1 MDEFVKTLI
10 NGLAKSPTELT
21 DKNKKKIQ
29 EYLPV
34 PSDFDILWAD
44 INSFGGYPSGIV
56 LTNKGIVSKAP
67 RPTIQEKKII
77 EKNKRVYQIPYQV
90 ILWEYFDPSDFEYT
104 KRTDGDCFAIKREGA
119 LVTIFKDKSLLT
131 FFKKYEAK
139 LKADEELADSLIQS
153 SVISEVETLNIEA
166 TAFNASYGE
175 KNQPDTGHGIYAEE
189 AGAVLDRLKGE
200 KSTVVGRNNA
210 KNGPDKLVNGS
221 PVQCKYCKS
230 AGSSIGACFK
240 KNPNTG
246 QMEYKYF
253 DTKSGSPMKVEVPA
267 DQYDKAVEAMR
278 RRISNGQVPGVSDP
292 NMAKDLVR
300 KGMLTYAQ
308 AKNLA
313 KAGTFESLTFDT
325 ATGIINCSF
334 AAGIS
339 SLASFGLTF
348 WRTNDRKKACDAAVD
363 TAINVFGPSLAANIL
378 TNQIARTG
386 LSNSLIPASN
396 KIVQQLGTKTVQKL
410 INARRILLGKKKIY
424 GNAADKSLA
433 KALRSNAVVEGI
445 TFVVFSVPDT
455 CRVVT
460 GKISSAQYTKN
471 MLSMTASFLGAIS
484 ATYGAGIAA
493 GTIGEK
499 MGKRVNKKVG
509 SVIGFVAGAGGGMVA
524 GITVNKITGLFKED
538 DCIIA
543 ARLFNAVVVDMALDY
558 LMSETEINKLIQL
571 LDKDSKKIN
580 KFQLQIRKS
589 KQQYFDIKK
598 FLEPYF
604 VQATADRKHI
614 SEKDEEY
621 AFYEYNLSE
630 TEKNE

>member
-1 MDEFVKTLI
+1 MDEFVTTLI

-67 RPTIQEKKII
+67 RPTIYEKKIA
-77 EKNKRVYQIPYQV
+77 EKNERVYQIPYQV
-90 ILWEYFDPSDFEYT
+90 ILWEYFEPSNFEYE
-104 KRTDGDCFAIKREGA
+104 KRKDGNCFAIKREGI

-139 LKADEELADSLIQS
+139 LRADEELVDSLIQS
-153 SVISEVETLNIEA
+153 SVFSEVGTINMEA
-166 TAFNASYGE
+166 TSFNAAYGE
-175 KNQPDTGHGIYAEE
+175 NQTKTGHGIYAEE
-189 AGAVLDRLKGE
+189 AGAVLDKLNGE
-200 KSTVVGRNNA
+200 KSTVVGRDNA

-221 PVQCKYCKS
+221 PVQCKYCNS
-230 AGSSIGACFK
+230 AGSSVGACFK

-246 QMEYKYF
+246 QMEYRYF
-253 DTKSGSPMKVEVPA
+253 DIKSGSPMKVEVPA

-292 NMAKDLVR
+292 NMATDLVR
-300 KGMLTYAQ
+300 KGKLTYAQ
-308 AKNLA
+308 ARNLA
-313 KAGTFESLTFDT
+313 KAGTFESLTFDAT
-325 ATGIINCSF
+325 TGIINCSF

-348 WRTNDRKKACDAAVD
+348 WRTNDLEKACDAAVD

-378 TNQIARTG
+378 SNQIARTG

-396 KIVQQLGTKTVQKL
+396 KIVEQLGTKTVQKL
-410 INARRILLGKKKIY
+410 INARRILLGQKKIY
-424 GNAADKSLA
+424 GNAANKSLA
-433 KALRSNAVVEGI
+433 KALRSNAFVEGI

-455 CRVVT
+455 YRVAT
-460 GKISSAQYTKN
+460 GKISGAQYTKN
-471 MLSMTASFLGAIS
+471 MFSMTASFLGAIS
-484 ATYGAGIAA
+484 ATYSAGIAA
-493 GTIGEK
+493 GAIGEK
-499 MGKRVNKKVG
+499 MGKKVNKKVG
-509 SVIGFVAGAGGGMVA
+509 SVIGFVAGAGGGMIA
-524 GITVNKITGLFKED
+524 GITVNKLTGLFKED
-538 DCIIA
+538 DCVIV
-543 ARLFNAVVVDMALDY
+543 ARLLNAVVVDMAIDY
-558 LMSETEINKLIQL
+558 FMSEEEINKLIEL

-580 KFQLQIRKS
+580 KLQLQIRKS
-589 KQQYFDIKK
+589 EQQYFDIKK

-604 VQATADRKHI
+604 EQATADRKHI
-614 SEKDEEY
+614 SEKDEEN
-621 AFYEYNLSE
+621 AFYEYNLGE
-630 TEKNE
+630 MEEN